1 MVSWRNLHLQNSQVS
16 IREQWWLL
24 LSLAA
29 GKALGLVVS
38 SHKHL
43 GTDQKIHQLYRKEC
57 KRKNHSDVV
66 AFCF

>member
-1 MVSWRNLHLQNSQVS
+1 M
-16 IREQWWLL
+16 REKWWLL

-29 GKALGLVVS
+29 GEALGLVVS

-43 GTDQKIHQLYRKEC
+43 RTDQKIHQLYRKEC